1 MILCFLP
8 FSIGSS
14 VFGRAQWRQQSY
26 PLPAAL
32 FARRVVVS
40 PYWNE
45 TNDQFQKAPK
55 ELSLSPCGLKT
66 KRDSPF
72 FDSSG
77 QFELRNDLLPHSLT
91 FEVKW
96 HHHQSPF
103 WKSSN
108 LFGLVVSH
116 TAITDA
122 FQMRR
127 EPPSWNATKKN
138 WLVLDEFFFT
148 PAVPFVVSFSRA
160 FAAFSSVVFWVET
173 LCVKGSWLNVRARAV
188 TGGGLFLFFGFI
200 FVVFFFVRLS
210 NQLNSRISHSPLIH
224 LLIMIHSHCSLYQN
238 GESAQRGDVAPAAC
252 QWPVSFPRRQKR
264 FLWMNTKGRG
274 TRLANGNSRKSPCF
288 FSNVYNFAAEPMKWW
303 RTCCLCSV
311 TFLARFVCHF
321 SSIPENVRILFF
333 SNFPN
338 DGKRKERTENRHQF
352 PSIPLVNLIFWVFF
366 VSP

>member
-108 LFGLVVSH
+108 LFGLVSH

-160 FAAFSSVVFWVET
+160 SAVFSTVVFWVET

-200 FVVFFFVRLS
+200 FVVFFFSFDYLISWTAEFLILHSSIFWLWFILTVLS
-210 NQLNSRISHSPLIH
+210 TKTGSRRREETWPQLRAND
-224 LLIMIHSHCSLYQN
+224 Q
-238 GESAQRGDVAPAAC
+238 
-252 QWPVSFPRRQKR
+252 FR
-264 FLWMNTKGRG
+264 FLEGKKKILVNEHKRAGD
-274 TRLANGNSRKSPCF
+274 
-288 FSNVYNFAAEPMKWW
+288 
-303 RTCCLCSV
+303 
-311 TFLARFVCHF
+311 
-321 SSIPENVRILFF
+321 SIGKRQLPQISLFF
-333 SNFPN
+333 L
-338 DGKRKERTENRHQF
+338 QC
-352 PSIPLVNLIFWVFF
+352 I
-366 VSP
+366 